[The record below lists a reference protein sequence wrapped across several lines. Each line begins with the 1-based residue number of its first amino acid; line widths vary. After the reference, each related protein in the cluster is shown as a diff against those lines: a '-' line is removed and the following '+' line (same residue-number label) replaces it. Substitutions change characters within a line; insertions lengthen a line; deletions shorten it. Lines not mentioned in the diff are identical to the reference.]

1 MRKLCQKL
9 LQSKITVCAN
19 TKNEQKFYLF
29 KFSNFCIINL
39 MNWLHFYSWWMI
51 FFKVLSFQYAH
62 WCKWFSRKFLKMFRT
77 FFSKNKAVRALLI
90 SSDYSLKTSRTLF
103 NPLTPGGNM
112 LKVFLSMYDL
122 LKRSHILK
130 QTFNKDF

>member
-1 MRKLCQKL
+1 
-9 LQSKITVCAN
+9 
-19 TKNEQKFYLF
+19 
-29 KFSNFCIINL
+29 
-39 MNWLHFYSWWMI
+39 
-51 FFKVLSFQYAH
+51 
-62 WCKWFSRKFLKMFRT
+62 MFRT